1 MGKKVSFLD
10 CYVAPI
16 REKERE
22 RRRGGEREREKDRI
36 LVILRPSSAQN
47 VSSIWWAVNP
57 VDEIKFL
64 FS

>member
-22 RRRGGEREREKDRI
+22 SGDGGREWEREKDRI

-47 VSSIWWAVNP
+47 VSSI
-57 VDEIKFL
+57 
-64 FS
+64 